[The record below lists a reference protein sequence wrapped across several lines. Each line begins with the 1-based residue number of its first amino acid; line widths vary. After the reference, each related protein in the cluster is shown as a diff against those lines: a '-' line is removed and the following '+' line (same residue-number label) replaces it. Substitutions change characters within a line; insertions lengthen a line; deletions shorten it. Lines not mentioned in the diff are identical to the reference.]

1 MAQPPTHAQKHSA
14 RLRWP
19 RPNASLNPFALKTC
33 SQHAAFPRARASLG
47 RASNLSPIKMHHI
60 ERCTGPEW
68 RAHAHARR
76 NAPHACFGHAKSV
89 PRALCSRHMVLAM
102 AGMAPLSSHSA
113 CNSCLSDPPLT
124 HYQNAPCQA
133 VYGPGV
139 EAAQVNTF
147 LTRAFGI
154 RHTQT
159 HAGIPLALHSK
170 RCLQHGTVDSAR
182 SSRAHQSPPTSRRS
196 KCTMTSVAPA
206 LNGASMCTH
215 PARKRLVCMV

>member
-1 MAQPPTHAQKHSA
+1 
-14 RLRWP
+14 
-19 RPNASLNPFALKTC
+19 
-33 SQHAAFPRARASLG
+33 
-47 RASNLSPIKMHHI
+47 
-60 ERCTGPEW
+60 
-68 RAHAHARR
+68 
-76 NAPHACFGHAKSV
+76 
-89 PRALCSRHMVLAM
+89 M

-206 LNGASMCTH
+206 LNGVYMHMPTETPRVHDLTFDHSHTRPKACRAPFGCGGRLGKQNAVPRANHLGQTH
-215 PARKRLVCMV
+215 ELLAQEREHIGGCRQADILTR